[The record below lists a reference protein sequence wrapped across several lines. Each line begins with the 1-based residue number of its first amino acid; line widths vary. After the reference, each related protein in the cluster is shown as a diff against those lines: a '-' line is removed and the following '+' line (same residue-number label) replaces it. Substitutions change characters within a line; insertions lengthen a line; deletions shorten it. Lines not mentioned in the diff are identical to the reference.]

1 MDLHHIRIV
10 LVEPAGALNLGSIA
24 RSMKN
29 FGLSQL
35 WLVAPRC
42 SVDDP
47 DAQRMA
53 VHAQDI
59 LTSAV
64 VCSDLA
70 VALADCERV
79 AGTTA
84 RERKVST
91 PFQGADAVAPW
102 LLGTT
107 AEVAYIF
114 GPEDR
119 GLNNAELSVCQR
131 HVQIPTNPAYSSLNL
146 AQAVTLCA
154 YELFTCQP
162 TPTTAKAASQPAN
175 AELEGFY
182 THLEQT
188 LLTIGYLQP
197 HTASSKL
204 QKFRRLFNRAELTT
218 EEITLLR
225 GVLRQLAWATSQ
237 KT

>member
-24 RSMKN
+24 RGMKN

-35 WLVAPRC
+35 WLVAPHC
-42 SVDDP
+42 SIEDP

-53 VHAQDI
+53 VHAKDI
-59 LTSAV
+59 LESAR

-84 RERKVST
+84 RERKVSI

-107 AEVAYIF
+107 AEVAYVF

-119 GLNNAELSVCQR
+119 GLNNAELSLCQR

-154 YELFTCQP
+154 YELFTCQSA
-162 TPTTAKAASQPAN
+162 PTTTPVSQPAS

-197 HTASSKL
+197 HTAASKL

-237 KT
+237 TN

>member
-1 MDLHHIRIV
+1 MDLRHVRIV

-24 RSMKN
+24 RGMKN

-42 SVDDP
+42 SVEDP
-47 DAQRMA
+47 DALRMA

-59 LTSAV
+59 LESAAI
-64 VCSDLA
+64 CADLA
-70 VALADCERV
+70 VALADCERI

-107 AEVAYIF
+107 AEVAYVF

-119 GLNNAELSVCQR
+119 GLNNAELSLCQR

-154 YELFTCQP
+154 YELFTCHAEPP
-162 TPTTAKAASQPAN
+162 TISTSQPVST
-175 AELEGFY
+175 ELEGFY
-182 THLEQT
+182 THLERT

-197 HTASSKL
+197 HTAPSKL

-237 KT
+237 AD

>member
-1 MDLHHIRIV
+1 MDLRHIRIV

-24 RSMKN
+24 RGMKN

-42 SVDDP
+42 SVEDP

-59 LTSAV
+59 LASATI
-64 VCSDLA
+64 CGDLA
-70 VALADCERV
+70 IALADCERI

-91 PFQGADAVAPW
+91 SFQGADAVAPW

-107 AEVAYIF
+107 AEVAYVF

-119 GLNNAELSVCQR
+119 GLNNAELSLCQR
-131 HVQIPTNPAYSSLNL
+131 HVQIPTHAAYSSLNL

-154 YELFTCQP
+154 YELFTCHAE
-162 TPTTAKAASQPAN
+162 PTTVSASQPVS

-197 HTASSKL
+197 HTAASKL

-218 EEITLLR
+218 EEIALLR
-225 GVLRQLAWATSQ
+225 GVLRQLAWSNSQ
-237 KT
+237 MR

>member
-1 MDLHHIRIV
+1 MDLHHVRIV
-10 LVEPAGALNLGSIA
+10 LVETAGALNLGSIA
-24 RSMKN
+24 RGMKN

-42 SVDDP
+42 SIDDP

-59 LTSAV
+59 LESAI

-91 PFQGADAVAPW
+91 PFLGADTVAPW
-102 LLGTT
+102 LLSTT
-107 AEVAYIF
+107 AQVAYVF

-119 GLNNAELSVCQR
+119 GLNNAELSLCQR

-154 YELFTCQP
+154 YELFTCQSVP
-162 TPTTAKAASQPAN
+162 TAVSTSQPASV
-175 AELEGFY
+175 ELEGFY

-197 HTASSKL
+197 HTAASKL
-204 QKFRRLFNRAELTT
+204 QKFRRLFNRAELTSD
-218 EEITLLR
+218 EITLLR
-225 GVLRQLAWATSQ
+225 GVLRQLAWAASQ
-237 KT
+237 TN